1 MEHYILSEQDLALI
15 RQRRGANNRIGMA
28 VQLAFLRFPGR
39 ALQPDE
45 TPPDELLSFLA
56 AQLKADGM
64 VWAQYAERS

>member
-1 MEHYILSEQDLALI
+1 
-15 RQRRGANNRIGMA
+15 MA